1 MKNSKIEPITPTYSK
16 SQLVLLSI
24 LQNKKKMF
32 NILVSF
38 LLLSFIAGLSYYMW
52 HKTKTK
58 NYSTTTQALSN
69 NSLDSSKSHLKKFKK
84 IAASYPTLQPQLD
97 GPLAQEY
104 LNLGQVHTAKSFL
117 TRVQKRQGSLLGF
130 VSSFNE
136 MTFLMEE
143 HNYKEALKKG
153 YEIKDQLKVSSHL
166 KTLYTAHLL
175 RLISLE
181 QKLGHSEQKAVLM
194 SEFLTLST
202 SQDQELNDAFQ
213 LGNLSVADYLINRDH
228 L

>member
-1 MKNSKIEPITPTYSK
+1 
-16 SQLVLLSI
+16 
-24 LQNKKKMF
+24 
-32 NILVSF
+32 
-38 LLLSFIAGLSYYMW
+38 MW

-58 NYSTTTQALSN
+58 NYSTTTQALCN
-69 NSLDSSKSHLKKFKK
+69 NSLGNSKSHLKQFKK
-84 IAASYPTLQPQLD
+84 IAANYPTLQPQLD

-104 LNLGQVHTAKSFL
+104 LNLGQTHTAKSFL
-117 TRVQKRQGSLLGF
+117 TRIQKRQGSLLGF

-136 MTFLMEE
+136 MTLLMEE

-153 YEIKDQLKVSSHL
+153 YTIKDQLKENAHL

-181 QKLGHSEQKAVLM
+181 QKLGHLEQKASLM
-194 SEFLTLST
+194 SEFLTLT
-202 SQDQELNDAFQ
+202 ATDEQGLNDAFQ
-213 LGNLSVADYLINRDH
+213 LGNLNMAEYLTDRDR